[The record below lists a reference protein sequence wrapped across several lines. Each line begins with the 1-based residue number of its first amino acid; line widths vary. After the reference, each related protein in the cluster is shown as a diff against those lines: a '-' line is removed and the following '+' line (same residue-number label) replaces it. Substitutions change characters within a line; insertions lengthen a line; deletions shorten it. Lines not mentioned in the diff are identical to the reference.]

1 MAQISNL
8 DKKYDPAI
16 EPIRALYDE
25 YFGGGMNSIVFQEMR
40 ETRGLAYSAWASIM
54 PPSYLK
60 YPYVL
65 RTQIA
70 SQRQNDHTALSSLD
84 RVGYPAH

>member
-40 ETRGLAYSAWASIM
+40 ETRGLAYSAWLA
-54 PPSYLK
+54 
-60 YPYVL
+60 
-65 RTQIA
+65 
-70 SQRQNDHTALSSLD
+70 
-84 RVGYPAH
+84 

>member
-16 EPIRALYDE
+16 EPTRELYNE

-40 ETRGLAYSAWASIM
+40 ETRLFRMGGYNAAKLSEVSI
-54 PPSYLK
+54 YDT
-60 YPYVL
+60 YPDCN
-65 RTQIA
+65 
-70 SQRQNDHTALSSLD
+70 SK
-84 RVGYPAH
+84 